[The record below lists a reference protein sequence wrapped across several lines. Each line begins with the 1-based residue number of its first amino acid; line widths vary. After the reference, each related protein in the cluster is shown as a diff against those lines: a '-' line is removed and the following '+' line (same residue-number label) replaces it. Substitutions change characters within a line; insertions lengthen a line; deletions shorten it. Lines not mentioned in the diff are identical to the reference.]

1 MSAEV
6 DGTAGAV
13 LLADGPVLLE
23 GGGALDGRL
32 VGAGGLEES
41 VGAAVDLGG
50 ADGGGGGGRVV
61 GTEGLDDVELDQR
74 ALGPA
79 VEGEVP
85 VAGSLERGLVST
97 VSRALCW
104 FVSFSR
110 LPGCRPGR

>member
-1 MSAEV
+1 MGTKV
-6 DGTAGAV
+6 DGAAGAV

-23 GGGALDGRL
+23 GGGALNGRL

-41 VGAAVDLGG
+41 VGAAVDLGS

-61 GTEGLDDVELDQR
+61 GTEGLNDVELDQR

-85 VAGSLERGLVST
+85 VAGSLESLLAGCIRHSNV
-97 VSRALCW
+97 
-104 FVSFSR
+104 VSFVHIPR
-110 LPGCRPGR
+110 CQPGR